1 MYLLLLG
8 IAMGVLKYMEV
19 EPFASWPWWVAL
31 IPFALAVLWW
41 RWADT
46 SGYTKRKQMER
57 ENRKNQERLERRRE
71 AITNINSAGK
81 KKRR

>member
-1 MYLLLLG
+1 MLFLVLG
-8 IAMGVLKYMEV
+8 IVLAVLKYTEV
-19 EPFASWPWWVAL
+19 SPVAALPWWGVL
-31 IPFALAVLWW
+31 IPFALAVIWW
-41 RWADT
+41 KWADS

-71 AITNINSAGK
+71 AITNINAAGK

>member
-1 MYLLLLG
+1 MLFLVIG
-8 IAMGVLKYMEV
+8 ITLAVLKYMEIGPV
-19 EPFASWPWWVAL
+19 AGLPWWAVL
-31 IPFALAVLWW
+31 IPFALAVIWW
-41 RWADT
+41 KWADS